1 MADLSISSNRSGL
14 SRRAALRLAGAGT
27 GGMLAATFGLV
38 PTRAEAAGVGAAGA
52 GAVVAGAAV
61 VPSGVAGVRYVP
73 RAGWGADES
82 WRINRRTG
90 QPWPVEFAPGQ
101 VITVHHTAI
110 AVNDADPAASVRAI
124 YRGHTKD
131 RGWADIGYH
140 LLIDNAG
147 AVYEGRRS
155 GADTVP
161 VYEADGRAVTGA
173 HVQGNNAGNIG
184 VALMGDLRT
193 RPPTPQARRSLALV
207 LLALAGRHQLDPTG
221 MATYINPTSGARRQI
236 PTISGHR
243 DWMGTAC
250 PGDALFALLPGLRR
264 DVAVALGRPLPPLP
278 PPSTVPPRPLVP
290 PQPLVPPRSPVAP
303 GAQSLLAAAP

>member
-1 MADLSISSNRSGL
+1 
-14 SRRAALRLAGAGT
+14 
-27 GGMLAATFGLV
+27 MLAATFGLV
-38 PTRAEAAGVGAAGA
+38 PTRAEAAGA
-52 GAVVAGAAV
+52 GAVVGGAAV
-61 VPSGVAGVRYVP
+61 VPSGVGGVHYVP

-110 AVNDADPAASVRAI
+110 PVNDADPAASVRAI

-193 RPPTPQARRSLALV
+193 RPPTPQARRTLALV

-221 MATYINPTSGARRQI
+221 MATYTNPSSGARRQI

-264 DVAVALGRPLPPLP
+264 DVAVALGRPLPP
-278 PPSTVPPRPLVP
+278 
-290 PQPLVPPRSPVAP
+290 QPLVPPRSPVAP